1 MCDTRNALI
10 EELNP
15 TFLFTWKGT
24 RDGSGERYH
33 SHDYAEFSF
42 VLSGAGRYR
51 IDDKIYE
58 IAEGDLLI
66 LNPGTR
72 HQVLASDPKETPC
85 TEFFVAFT
93 DIQLRDFPKNVLPVP
108 QAGPILHTT
117 GDLRQKLF
125 KICSSMEAES
135 TVYRQGKYYMLQS
148 YLIQMILLVIR
159 EQYEPEENH
168 ALGYAFES
176 VNKKYIVER
185 IITFFEDHYAQ
196 KVSLDQIAENMY
208 LSPFYI
214 SKIFKSETGDTPIRY
229 LINIRLEKARDILEK
244 DTDSS
249 IKEVAL
255 SVGYDDA
262 YHFSKLFKK
271 KYGVSPSEV
280 KKGNRSTQVCAPAA
294 QTVRT

>member
-93 DIQLRDFPKNVLPVP
+93 DIQLRNFPKNVLPVP

-159 EQYEPEENH
+159 EQYEPRLTTLFSTERSWAAE
-168 ALGYAFES
+168 AS
-176 VNKKYIVER
+176 VSSR
-185 IITFFEDHYAQ
+185 MRSRAGCLTFSDLQ
-196 KVSLDQIAENMY
+196 RKGLRSSLA
-208 LSPFYI
+208 S
-214 SKIFKSETGDTPIRY
+214 
-229 LINIRLEKARDILEK
+229 
-244 DTDSS
+244 
-249 IKEVAL
+249 
-255 SVGYDDA
+255 
-262 YHFSKLFKK
+262 
-271 KYGVSPSEV
+271 
-280 KKGNRSTQVCAPAA
+280 C
-294 QTVRT
+294 